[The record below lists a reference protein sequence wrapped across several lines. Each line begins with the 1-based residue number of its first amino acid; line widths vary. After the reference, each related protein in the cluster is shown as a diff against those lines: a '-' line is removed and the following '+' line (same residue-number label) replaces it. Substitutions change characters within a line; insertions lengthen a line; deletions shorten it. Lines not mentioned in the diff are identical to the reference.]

1 MILVFL
7 GPPGAGKGTQA
18 KLLSQE
24 FGFRHISTGD
34 MLREAVKNKT
44 PLGLKAKE
52 YMDRGDLVPD
62 ELVIAMVEEIIL
74 QEKDVVLDG
83 FPRTIG
89 QALSLKDMLRKHAKD
104 VDKVFLFDI
113 DDEIVVERLSGRRVC
128 PNCGSVYHVKFS
140 PPKKDEICDVC
151 GTKLIQRED
160 DKEEVI
166 RRRLEVY
173 RRQTAE
179 LVDFYKKENK
189 LISLDSRKGIE
200 DLYGDIKK
208 AVEDDC

>member
-89 QALSLKDMLRKHAKD
+89 QALSLKDVLKKHAKD